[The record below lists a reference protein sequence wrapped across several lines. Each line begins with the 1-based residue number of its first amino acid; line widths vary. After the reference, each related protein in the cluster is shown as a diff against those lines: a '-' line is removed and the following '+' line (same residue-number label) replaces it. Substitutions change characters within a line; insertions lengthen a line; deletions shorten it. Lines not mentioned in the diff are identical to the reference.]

1 MNEKIIEII
10 KKNCA
15 LDDEITLDSEL
26 KLLSLDSL
34 TFVTILVEI
43 EELYNIEF
51 DIEKLDIKSWNT
63 VIDLIKEVEK
73 MCNEKV

>member
-1 MNEKIIEII
+1 MNEILEII

-15 LDDEITLDSEL
+15 IDEEVTVESKLN
-26 KLLSLDSL
+26 LLSLDSL

-63 VIDLIKEVEK
+63 VVDLIKEVEK
-73 MCNEKV
+73 MCNEKI

>member
-10 KKNCA
+10 KRNCA
-15 LDDEITLDSEL
+15 LDDEITIESEL

-51 DIEKLDIKSWNT
+51 DIEKLNIKSWDT

-73 MCNEKV
+73 MRNEKI